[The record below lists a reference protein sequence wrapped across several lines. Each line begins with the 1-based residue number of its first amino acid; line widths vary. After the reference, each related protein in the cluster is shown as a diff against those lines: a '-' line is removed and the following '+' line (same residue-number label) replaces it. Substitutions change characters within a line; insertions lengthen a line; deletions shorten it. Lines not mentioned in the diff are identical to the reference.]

1 MYILDLIKRRIT
13 GKVKCIN
20 INANKKHFKNMFLKK
35 CWNYLHHRGVAHCQP
50 HRDDVAQGD
59 TAGKVKMADQSGTE
73 LSEEKEAEIE
83 LKKRQKRTW
92 EGLHKSGKIGITPEL
107 PETLGFYDISAV
119 RREQRKLSAGNCRV
133 ALLITLR
140 RLKCFQLIWGGGC
153 GH

>member
-1 MYILDLIKRRIT
+1 MGTTFID
-13 GKVKCIN
+13 
-20 INANKKHFKNMFLKK
+20 
-35 CWNYLHHRGVAHCQP
+35 VAHCQL

-83 LKKRQKRTW
+83 LKKRQKRPW

-119 RREQRKLSAGNCRV
+119 RREQRELSAGNCRV
-133 ALLITLR
+133 ALLITVR
-140 RLKCFQLIWGGGC
+140 HLKCFQLILGGLWALTLIMLRLREYDVLNRRVVFNVSEPSSVTTVVC
-153 GH
+153 